1 MFVNSNNKISI
12 IFLGKNMHLKKKI
25 QGKKKLIKSLA
36 IMILEYIIYWIE
48 SVREK
53 KEKYRVQANIN
64 IIWFGGLIYGKN
76 F

>member
-1 MFVNSNNKISI
+1 
-12 IFLGKNMHLKKKI
+12 MHLKKKI

-36 IMILEYIIYWIE
+36 IMILEYIFYWIE

-64 IIWFGGLIYGKN
+64 IIWFGGLIYSKN

>member
-1 MFVNSNNKISI
+1 
-12 IFLGKNMHLKKKI
+12 MHLKKKI

-64 IIWFGGLIYGKN
+64 IIWFGGLIYSKN

>member
-1 MFVNSNNKISI
+1 
-12 IFLGKNMHLKKKI
+12 
-25 QGKKKLIKSLA
+25 
-36 IMILEYIIYWIE
+36 MILEYIIYWIE

-64 IIWFGGLIYGKN
+64 IIWFGGLIYSKN